1 MESDSQFLKNLNIM
15 DYSLLLG
22 IEKKQIDMSKRN
34 RMNLRLVMELIE
46 RRAPLN

>member
-46 RRAPLN
+46 RRATLN

>member
-34 RMNLRLVMELIE
+34 RMNLRLVMELNE
-46 RRAPLN
+46 RRAPLS